1 MMTKNDTKRLR
12 QLYYNLKVPI
22 EKLSNI
28 PKKFD
33 KAITK
38 SFYLPKEQSPLFYRI
53 SLMLEVMGEDM
64 TLNKA
69 IGEAFQMWADAK
81 MVDCLRSLRKQVQ
94 YELDKLDQ
102 LPIAPETPDDDKE
115 WIESYNRKRELVSLN
130 IDLGHQIAILR
141 VDATTASAREFRE
154 FMVDITKKYEDLLL
168 EAGIEIKS
176 LEPEESDDADM
187 LDETPENDPYEIE
200 EREPPI

>member
-1 MMTKNDTKRLR
+1 MMKKNDIKRLR
-12 QLYYNLKVPI
+12 QLYYNLKVPL

-33 KAITK
+33 KATTK

-53 SLMLEVMGEDM
+53 NLMLEVMGEDM

-102 LPIAPETPDDDKE
+102 LPLVPETSADDKE
-115 WIESYNRKRELVSLN
+115 WFEANKRKRELVSLKS
-130 IDLGHQIAILR
+130 DLSYQIALLR
-141 VDATTASAREFRE
+141 EDTATAGAKEFRD
-154 FMVDITKKYEDLLL
+154 FMVKITKDHEDLLL

-176 LEPEESDDADM
+176 TEPEEGDDAYM
-187 LDETPENDPYEIE
+187 LDEKPEKDPYDIE
-200 EREPPI
+200 E